1 MRLERVTTQYDSAQ
15 DRFRVLGSTPDG
27 ETLALWLTQR
37 LFIRVIR
44 FLLEWLEEESADSA
58 EVRRP
63 DNPQVKSSLQ
73 NFAQQGASASMQVTE
88 PVEPQAKTQ
97 SFLMAEVDIRKN
109 DQHVV
114 LVFKLPEDELAEVP
128 FDATQLRQWLHIIFS
143 QWQLAEWPLDFWP
156 LWMRQ
161 AEEESE
167 QDSSS
172 ASFH

>member
-27 ETLALWLTQR
+27 DTLALWLTQR

-58 EVRRP
+58 KVIHD

-73 NFAQQGASASMQVTE
+73 NFAQQGASSSMQTTK
-88 PVEPQAKTQ
+88 PVEPKAETQ
-97 SFLMAEVDIRKN
+97 SYLMAEVDIRKSE
-109 DQHVV
+109 QHIV
-114 LVFKLPEDELAEVP
+114 LVFKLPEDSLAEVP
-128 FDATQLRQWLHIIFS
+128 FEATQLRQWLHIIYS
-143 QWQLAEWPLDFWP
+143 QWQSAEWPLDVWP

-161 AEEESE
+161 AEEIG

>member
-27 ETLALWLTQR
+27 DTLALWLTQR

-58 EVRRP
+58 KVAHE

-73 NFAQQGASASMQVTE
+73 NFAQQGASSSMQETK
-88 PVEPQAKTQ
+88 PVEPKAETR
-97 SFLMAEVDIRKN
+97 SYLMAEVDIRKSE
-109 DQHVV
+109 QHVV
-114 LVFKLPEDELAEVP
+114 LVFKLPEDKLAEVP
-128 FDATQLRQWLHIIFS
+128 FEATQLRQWLHIIFT
-143 QWQLAEWPLDFWP
+143 QWQSAEWPLDVWP

-161 AEEESE
+161 AEEIE
-167 QDSSS
+167 QDSNP